1 MEAAIAKL
9 MKLDDTFFQ
18 YRNPETTKD
27 LIIPIGMAGTVTIE
41 ETKAN
46 VRANLPL
53 DVPWLDESPA
63 HDGVAIICGAGPSLG
78 DTVEQVRQQQEAGG
92 KIFAS
97 NSACAYLISQWMA
110 VDYQSILDPHPSMAD
125 DMAEAGCHL
134 IASFADPSLF
144 KISRNP
150 VLWHPLTDWIEDL
163 IPEGRSNF
171 TFIGGG
177 ITVTNSSL
185 CLAYTMGYREFHVHG
200 MDSSHREG
208 RRHVA
213 DCTELDGLAVV
224 VEENGKT
231 YATTYDMKQQV
242 VVFREIRKQLIN
254 AGCVVKVY
262 GSGLLPDMFKAN

>member
-1 MEAAIAKL
+1 

-27 LIIPIGMAGTVTIE
+27 LIIPIGMEGTVTLE
-41 ETKAN
+41 ETKVNVKAN
-46 VRANLPL
+46 ILH

-63 HDGVAIICGAGPSLG
+63 HDGVAIICGAGPSLA
-78 DTVEQVRQQQEAGG
+78 DTIDQVKAAQEAGG

-97 NSACAYLISQWMA
+97 NSACAYLISQGIK
-110 VDYQSILDPHPSMAD
+110 VDYQSILDPHKWMAD
-125 DMAEAGCHL
+125 DLAEADCHL
-134 IASFADPSLF
+134 LASFVNPALF
-144 KISRNP
+144 KAAKNP
-150 VLWHPLTDWIEDL
+150 VLWHPLTDWIEGY

-200 MDSSHREG
+200 MDSSHRAG
-208 RRHVA
+208 KKHVA
-213 DCTELDGLAVV
+213 ECTEADGLAVI
-224 VEENGKT
+224 VEEGGKT

-242 VVFREIRKQLIN
+242 VVFRELRKQLID
-254 AGCVVKVY
+254 AGCTVKVF